1 MEKNKI
7 VISLVLVV
15 LFAFTS
21 AAMATA
27 PAAPSGLASST
38 HSSGGSSTN
47 NVITVTWTAS
57 ADSALNG
64 YATSWESSSDTLP
77 WTKNHGPSATSSMSM
92 SLADG
97 SWYFVIRAVNNGGEY
112 SELAY
117 AGPFIIDTTP
127 SVSSISPGSG
137 ETGTSVKITGTDFM
151 SGASVNIGDTS
162 VTTVVFV
169 DSTELTA
176 TVPAGINPGTYD
188 ITVTNPNGKSA
199 AKPDVFT
206 VSSDNSTPE
215 VEAGSEKTVMS
226 GNAPSFSD
234 ATATDADEDDSLTY
248 AWTVVSAPADATEDT
263 DYTLTSESSLN
274 GVTFTPTTAGA
285 YSLKLTATDSYG
297 AKGSDTVQVT
307 VNTEGNTTPSANA
320 GSDQAVVSETQV
332 NLQGTVTD
340 PDAGDEWTYE
350 WTLSTFP
357 SDSSASLIGS
367 DTITPSFIPDKA
379 GSYSISFVATDAA
392 DVASAADSVTI
403 TAYLSGDINGDNDVD
418 LADVI
423 VGLKVIAGD
432 DDVVEI
438 YLNRACTGKIGLAE
452 VICIFG
458 KI

>member
-1 MEKNKI
+1 MKTKNVRMI
-7 VISLVLVV
+7 ITLILVF
-15 LFAFTS
+15 LFAG
-21 AAMATA
+21 TA
-27 PAAPSGLASST
+27 YADPAAPTNVTSKTHTPGVSST
-38 HSSGGSSTN
+38 DNT
-47 NVITVTWTAS
+47 IEVTWTAS
-57 ADSALNG
+57 VGPNLLS
-64 YATSWESSSDTLP
+64 YATLWNNYSESNPVSLT
-77 WTKNHGPSATSSMSM
+77 HGDSATSAPSDV
-92 SLADG
+92 LEDG
-97 SWYFVIRAVNNGGEY
+97 EWYFHIRAADTLGNY
-112 SELAY
+112 SDTTSI
-117 AGPFIIDTTP
+117 GPFKIDTTP

-357 SDSSASLIGS
+357 SDSSASLTGS
-367 DTITPSFIPDKA
+367 NTITPSFTPDKA